1 MKTAVDWLV
10 DHLYWVIPDEERNFL
25 EGLRKE
31 ALEKEKEQIIE
42 AYEAAM
48 ERPIENYAESY
59 YNMNYNQTYNQT
71 NVGNDGFEF
80 DNSSTIPPPKKK

>member
-31 ALEKEKEQIIE
+31 ALEKEKEQIME
-42 AYEAAM
+42 AYRYGHIDGFTSANHLGTEF
-48 ERPIENYAESY
+48 ENEEDY
-59 YNMNYNQTYNQT
+59 YNQTYNQ
-71 NVGNDGFEF
+71 N
-80 DNSSTIPPPKKK
+80 K